1 MYNRVNLSNGDIKY
15 FWAKTEMFSDDDV
28 ATMRNALLSP
38 PDWTPATTLL
48 AKFNNS
54 LSAGGYEDVAIINS
68 YNIYR
73 KKVGEEIIREVAMGV
88 QKNGL
93 LDFNVQSNEEYIYY
107 VVPIFE
113 LKDGSLEL
121 GEMAESNSVRAQ
133 NNSWSIVGLRIVDS
147 TGRYEVDE
155 DNIWRLALDIQPDQF
170 KLNDKKSIHEGL
182 NRFPHVSDTELDYL
196 TIPVEVSLGDINCC
210 ENREYSDDSFQK
222 LEQWRRFCKN
232 GELKLL
238 KDIYGHVIPCEIHD
252 CSYTQSSE
260 PSAPSKYI
268 TKIKFEAIQLKDAND
283 ISAYMEQD
291 FS

>member
-1 MYNRVNLSNGDIKY
+1 MFNRVNLSSGDIKY
-15 FWAKTEMFSDDDV
+15 FWSKKEMFSDNDIE
-28 ATMRNALLSP
+28 ALKNAYLTSP
-38 PDWTPATTLL
+38 EWTAETTLL
-48 AKFNNS
+48 ATFNET
-54 LSAGGYEDVAIINS
+54 LSAGGYNNDFTINS

-73 KKVGEEIIREVAMGV
+73 KKVGEEIIREVALGV
-88 QKNGL
+88 QKNGI

-113 LKDGSLEL
+113 LKDGSLKL

-155 DNIWRLALDIQPDQF
+155 DNIWRLALDIQADQF

-182 NRFPHVSDTELDYL
+182 NRFPHISDTELDYL
-196 TIPVEVSLGDINCC
+196 TIPVEVGLGDVSCGD
-210 ENREYSDDSFQK
+210 REYSDDNFDK
-222 LEQWRRFCKN
+222 LEQWRKFCKN